1 MARTKQT
8 ARKSNP
14 TSGLATHQG
23 GTESS
28 SSEEPAM
35 ESTISETHGE
45 RESGEQIEQPR
56 TARKRKRGDQTA
68 SSSLSSAD
76 HTRKSRKVAV
86 EYSTDETDEEK
97 IPDMEEGMG
106 FPRQKKTV
114 KLTLPA
120 TPSQVHLARSFVE
133 WFAYHGMRPGI
144 RATLVSR
151 KWTDMMI
158 DEFIDNF
165 RQKHGFNRQTAMLP
179 YDDEG
184 DSDEEPIELE
194 GGRRMVIRR
203 RIISPDENTTQEE
216 DPDRLEDLVPR
227 RKKRSAP
234 RPDDEEG
241 ESMGPPPGKK
251 PKKAKPGTPKPKPK
265 PKTPKP
271 KKDPKPRKPKKG
283 KKSKET
289 PQPEE
294 TPLVGHQGEDPL
306 MQEQDPARENDPVP
320 RTAPRPGDTDPF
332 ETEMP
337 PVRPEEEPTPLG
349 TDQGQADVGS
359 IPLPP
364 GVPPPPPPPRPPT
377 PLPGYQTP
385 PTPPTPG
392 RATPPP
398 TPGRGSPR
406 EGEADPPE
414 DQGHAPPGEP
424 EGGNGDDS
432 PSSDGDGEEGGDR
445 ENSGDGE
452 SSGGENGSD
461 GNDDGRN
468 DQGRDDDGN
477 DEDEESQHSGL
488 GACSTPS
495 SQRADA
501 STEEQTSQAEEPPR
515 KKTEKEGAPPPQPP
529 AKGANKRKG
538 KTPRRKFPGFLQDG
552 AQYTGPCLRKA
563 MRYPKVNRKKP
574 VLYLHPIH
582 KAVAGKEALQN
593 VGYSH
598 RSWERAHEA
607 RRDGRLV
614 RIGRFRPG
622 VMALREIR
630 HYQKSSALLIRKLPF
645 QRLVREIA
653 QDFKTDLRFQS
664 AAILCL
670 QEAAEAYLVG
680 LFEDTNLCA
689 IHARRVTI
697 TPKDLQLARRIR
709 GER

>member
-1 MARTKQT
+1 
-8 ARKSNP
+8 
-14 TSGLATHQG
+14 
-23 GTESS
+23 
-28 SSEEPAM
+28 M

-45 RESGEQIEQPR
+45 RESGEQSEQPR
-56 TARKRKRGDQTA
+56 TARKRKRGDRTA

-76 HTRKSRKVAV
+76 HTHKSRKVAV

-144 RATLVSR
+144 RAALVSR
-151 KWTDMMI
+151 RWTDAMI
-158 DEFIDNF
+158 NEFIENF
-165 RQKHGFNRQTAMLP
+165 RQKHGFNRQTAMLL

-203 RIISPDENTTQEE
+203 RNISPDEGTTQEE
-216 DPDRLEDLVPR
+216 GPDKLEDLVPR

-234 RPDDEEG
+234 RPGDDESEF
-241 ESMGPPPGKK
+241 MG
-251 PKKAKPGTPKPKPK
+251 PKKAKTGTPKSKPT
-265 PKTPKP
+265 PKTPRP

-283 KKSKET
+283 KKSRET
-289 PQPEE
+289 PQTGE
-294 TPLVGHQGEDPL
+294 TPLVGHQGEDP
-306 MQEQDPARENDPVP
+306 ARENAPVP
-320 RTAPRPGDTDPF
+320 GTAPRPGDTDPF
-332 ETEMP
+332 ETETP
-337 PVRPEEEPTPLG
+337 PLRPEGEPTPLG

-377 PLPGYQTP
+377 PLPESQIP
-385 PTPPTPG
+385 PTPPTSG
-392 RATPPP
+392 KATPPP
-398 TPGRGSPR
+398 TPGRESPG
-406 EGEADPPE
+406 EGETGPPE
-414 DQGHAPPGEP
+414 ETGHAPAGEP
-424 EGGNGDDS
+424 EGGGGDDS
-432 PSSDGDGEEGGDR
+432 PSSDGDGENDGDGEEGGDG
-445 ENSGDGE
+445 ENSGDEEG
-452 SSGGENGSD
+452 SGGENGSD
-461 GNDDGRN
+461 GDDDGRN
-468 DQGRDDDGN
+468 DRSRDDDDNGD
-477 DEDEESQHSGL
+477 DEGSQHSGL

-501 STEEQTSQAEEPPR
+501 STEEPTSQAEGPPR
-515 KKTEKEGAPPPQPP
+515 KEPEEGAPPPQPP

-538 KTPRRKFPGFLQDG
+538 KTPRRKLLGFLQDG

-680 LFEDTNLCA
+680 LFEDTNLCT

-697 TPKDLQLARRIR
+697 TPKDPQLARRIR

>member
-23 GTESS
+23 ETESS

-35 ESTISETHGE
+35 DSTISETHGE

-56 TARKRKRGDQTA
+56 TARKRKRGDRTA

-97 IPDMEEGMG
+97 IPNMEEGMA
-106 FPRQKKTV
+106 FPRQMKTV

-144 RATLVSR
+144 RAALVSR
-151 KWTDMMI
+151 KWTDAMI

-203 RIISPDENTTQEE
+203 RIISPDEDTTQEE
-216 DPDRLEDLVPR
+216 DPDRLEDLVPH

-251 PKKAKPGTPKPKPK
+251 PKKAKTGTPKPKPK
-265 PKTPKP
+265 PKTPRP
-271 KKDPKPRKPKKG
+271 KKDPKPRNPKKG
-283 KKSKET
+283 KKSRET
-289 PQPEE
+289 PQSGE
-294 TPLVGHQGEDPL
+294 TPLVGHQGEDP
-306 MQEQDPARENDPVP
+306 ARENDPVP
-320 RTAPRPGDTDPF
+320 GTAPRPGDTDPF
-332 ETEMP
+332 ETETP
-337 PVRPEEEPTPLG
+337 PVRPEGEPTPLG
-349 TDQGQADVGS
+349 TDQGQVDMGS

-377 PLPGYQTP
+377 PLPESQTP
-385 PTPPTPG
+385 PTPPTSG
-392 RATPPP
+392 KATPPP
-398 TPGRGSPR
+398 TPGRESPG
-406 EGEADPPE
+406 EGETGPPE
-414 DQGHAPPGEP
+414 ETGHAPAGEP
-424 EGGNGDDS
+424 EGGGGDDS
-432 PSSDGDGEEGGDR
+432 PSSDGDGENNGDGEEGGDR

-452 SSGGENGSD
+452 GSGGENGSD
-461 GNDDGRN
+461 GDDDGRN
-468 DQGRDDDGN
+468 DRSRDDDDNGD
-477 DEDEESQHSGL
+477 DEGSQHSGL

-501 STEEQTSQAEEPPR
+501 STEEPTSQAEEPPR